1 MKNNILLKTAL
12 TFVIIIVIFN
22 QTSAGKFYFPPNDS
36 LYEHETLNGHKFIVN
51 SNIGTPFIQTFL
63 QSRLG
68 AGQTVNLKIPAI
80 AIDSQEVVQLRGDL
94 IYTNLD
100 IEYQQMI
107 KDWMAF
113 KIKFLIA
120 GKLGTKPGALISEG
134 VNAAAGYELGWLFKL
149 YQNKE
154 LALSGSLD
162 LFNRSYTVI
171 DLHRFIQGII
181 DSGKITPSNKL
192 VRSITTVRAGG
203 SLRFAYAFNRTFGF
217 IGNVNAQFGE
227 SVDLSDIDKWYFE
240 YGGIF
245 DADLLPV
252 QNVPIGFSLGFYHNS
267 LPLTSE
273 QIQSEPNNIL
283 LGINYTGKKDLNLG
297 LEINYQTYKPLNFE
311 DKIKFVNMS
320 LNMRYFF

>member
-1 MKNNILLKTAL
+1 MKKNILLKTAL
-12 TFVIIIVIFN
+12 TFSVLLIICTQNSF
-22 QTSAGKFYFPPNDS
+22 GKFLFPPNDS
-36 LYEHETLNGHKFIVN
+36 LYEHETLKGHKFIVN

-68 AGQTVNLKIPAI
+68 AGQTVNLKIPSVK
-80 AIDSQEVVQLRGDL
+80 IDSQEVFQLRGDL
-94 IYTNLD
+94 IYTNLE

-113 KIKFLIA
+113 RVKFLVA

-134 VNAAAGYELGWLFKL
+134 VNAATGYEIGWLFKL

-154 LALSGSLD
+154 FALSGSFD
-162 LFNRSYTVI
+162 LFNRSYTII
-171 DLHRFIQGII
+171 DLNKFIQGVI
-181 DSGKITPSNKL
+181 DSGRITQTNKL
-192 VRSITTVRAGG
+192 VNSLTTVRAGG
-203 SLRFAYAFNRTFGF
+203 TLRFAYAFNKTFGF
-217 IGNVNAQFGE
+217 TGNVNAQFGE
-227 SVDLSDIDKWYFE
+227 SVDLTDINKWYFE

-252 QNVPIGFSLGFYHNS
+252 QNVPLGFALGFYHNS

-273 QIQSEPNNIL
+273 QIQSEPNNFL
-283 LGINYTGKKDLNLG
+283 FGINYTGKQDLNLG
-297 LEINYQTYKPLNFE
+297 LEINYQFYKPNNFDE
-311 DKIKFVNMS
+311 DIKFVNMA

>member
-1 MKNNILLKTAL
+1 MKKNILLKSSL
-12 TFVIIIVIFN
+12 TFSMLLIIFIQNSF
-22 QTSAGKFYFPPNDS
+22 GKFLFPPNDS
-36 LYEHETLNGHKFIVN
+36 LYEHETLKGHKFMVN

-68 AGQTVNLKIPAI
+68 AGQTVNLKIPAVT
-80 AIDSQEVVQLRGDL
+80 IDTQEVIQLRGDL

-113 KIKFLIA
+113 RVKLSIA

-134 VNAAAGYELGWLFKL
+134 VNAASGYELGWLFKL

-162 LFNRSYTVI
+162 VFNKSYTVI
-171 DLHRFIQGII
+171 DLNRFIQGVI
-181 DSGKITPSNKL
+181 DSGRITPSNTL
-192 VRSITTVRAGG
+192 VNTHSTVRAGG
-203 SLRFAYAFNRTFGF
+203 SIRFAYAFNRTFGF
-217 IGNVNAQFGE
+217 TGNFNAQFGE
-227 SVDLSDIDKWYFE
+227 SIDLTDINKWYFE

-252 QNVPIGFSLGFYHNS
+252 QNVPLGFVLGFYHNS

-283 LGINYTGKKDLNLG
+283 FGINYTGKQDLNLG
-297 LEINYQTYKPLNFE
+297 LEVNYQFYKPNNFDE
-311 DKIKFVNMS
+311 NIKFVNMS

>member
-1 MKNNILLKTAL
+1 IPTIKIDTLE
-12 TFVIIIVIFN
+12 VI
-22 QTSAGKFYFPPNDS
+22 
-36 LYEHETLNGHKFIVN
+36 
-51 SNIGTPFIQTFL
+51 
-63 QSRLG
+63 
-68 AGQTVNLKIPAI
+68 
-80 AIDSQEVVQLRGDL
+80 QLRGDL

-113 KIKFLIA
+113 RVKLLIA

-134 VNAAAGYELGWLFKL
+134 VNAASGYELGWMFKL
-149 YQNKE
+149 YQNDE
-154 LALSGSLD
+154 FALSGSID
-162 LFNRSYTVI
+162 LFNKSYTII
-171 DLHRFIQGII
+171 DLNSFIQGVI
-181 DSGKITPSNKL
+181 DSGKITPSNRL
-192 VRSITTVRAGG
+192 VKSYSTVRAGG
-203 SLRFAYAFNRTFGF
+203 ALKFAYAFNRTFGF
-217 IGNVNAQFGE
+217 IGNFNAQFGE
-227 SVDLSDIDKWYFE
+227 SIDVTDIDKWYFE

-283 LGINYTGKKDLNLG
+283 LGINYTGKQDLNLG
-297 LEINYQTYKPLNFE
+297 LEINYQTYKPLDFE
-311 DKIKFVNMS
+311 DNIKFVNMS